1 MFSWC
6 SHGNFL
12 YFGLQSFCLNIIF
25 SFCWFYC
32 FDMSTVIGSAL
43 LTPPHPPSTPT
54 ISCISNLCAKLQNI
68 RASLTAWS
76 SAPTR
81 STSCFLFYF
90 WQQLF
95 SVPCFKVN
103 FPLRLIRCIAFSCVL
118 TCYSPLV
125 VLHVFI
131 FSLTHCPLLRHP
143 PCLSVSLH
151 RIPWVFHRSYHF
163 LPCLCFFSVN
173 YQH

>member
-12 YFGLQSFCLNIIF
+12 YFGLQSFCLNIF

-54 ISCISNLCAKLQNI
+54 LSCISNLCAKLQNI

-90 WQQLF
+90 DSSCFLCLVSRLTSPSDSLGALPSAVSSPVTLPSLSCMYLF
-95 SVPCFKVN
+95 SHSPIVPHACL
-103 FPLRLIRCIAFSCVL
+103 FPCTAFPEFSTVPTISCPF
-118 TCYSPLV
+118 Y
-125 VLHVFI
+125 VF
-131 FSLTHCPLLRHP
+131 
-143 PCLSVSLH
+143 
-151 RIPWVFHRSYHF
+151 F
-163 LPCLCFFSVN
+163 L
-173 YQH
+173 

>member
-12 YFGLQSFCLNIIF
+12 YFGLQSFCLHIIF

-90 WQQLF
+90 DSSCFLCLVSRLTSPSDSLGALPSAVSSPVTLPSLSCMYLF
-95 SVPCFKVN
+95 SHSPIVLCCVIPHACLFPCTA
-103 FPLRLIRCIAFSCVL
+103 FPEFS
-118 TCYSPLV
+118 TIS
-125 VLHVFI
+125 
-131 FSLTHCPLLRHP
+131 CP
-143 PCLSVSLH
+143 VY
-151 RIPWVFHRSYHF
+151 V
-163 LPCLCFFSVN
+163 FFSVN

>member
-1 MFSWC
+1 
-6 SHGNFL
+6 
-12 YFGLQSFCLNIIF
+12 
-25 SFCWFYC
+25 
-32 FDMSTVIGSAL
+32 MSTVIGSAL

-90 WQQLF
+90 DSSCFLCLVSRLTSPSDSLGALPSAVSSPVTLPSLSCMYLF
-95 SVPCFKVN
+95 SHSPIVLCCVIPHACLFPCTA
-103 FPLRLIRCIAFSCVL
+103 FPEFS
-118 TCYSPLV
+118 TIS
-125 VLHVFI
+125 
-131 FSLTHCPLLRHP
+131 CP
-143 PCLSVSLH
+143 VY
-151 RIPWVFHRSYHF
+151 V
-163 LPCLCFFSVN
+163 FFSVN